1 MNKQRKKY
9 IRRCEITY
17 GRTFEV
23 MYHPVAAAQGK
34 LNGDRHNTDISS
46 IDGVV

>member
-9 IRRCEITY
+9 KRRCEIAY
-17 GRTFEV
+17 GQTFEV

-34 LNGDRHNTDISS
+34 LKGDRHNTEAA
-46 IDGVV
+46 